1 MEIVGK
7 ITQVLPMQTGTSQRT
22 GNPWAIQSFILETQD
37 QFPRKVCIEMFGE
50 ERIKTNPIAENE
62 IVTVSFDLESR
73 EFNGRW
79 YTSVRAWR
87 VQQGAVAAPAAAPVA
102 AAAQPAAQAQ
112 TQAAAAPASQPA
124 AAPTTAA
131 TFDGAADDG
140 SDLPF

>member
-1 MEIVGK
+1 
-7 ITQVLPMQTGTSQRT
+7 MQTGTSQRT

-87 VQQGAVAAPAAAPVA
+87 VQQGAVAAPAAA
-102 AAAQPAAQAQ
+102 AAQPAAQAQ
-112 TQAAAAPASQPA
+112 TQAATAPASQPA